1 MSEQQPPSDEQP
13 KQGETKSILDFIKPE
28 VAQQLQ
34 EMGFSK
40 NVSEKACLFT
50 QSNIEAAVEFL
61 NINKIQ
67 ISRNQHKLRYPLTN
81 NPKFK

>member
-1 MSEQQPPSDEQP
+1 MSEKQKPPEQNPEQNPSPENQEDQKSNEEPP
-13 KQGETKSILDFIKPE
+13 KQIKSILDFIKSE

-50 QSNIEAAVEFL
+50 QSNIEQAVE
-61 NINKIQ
+61 
-67 ISRNQHKLRYPLTN
+67 
-81 NPKFK
+81 